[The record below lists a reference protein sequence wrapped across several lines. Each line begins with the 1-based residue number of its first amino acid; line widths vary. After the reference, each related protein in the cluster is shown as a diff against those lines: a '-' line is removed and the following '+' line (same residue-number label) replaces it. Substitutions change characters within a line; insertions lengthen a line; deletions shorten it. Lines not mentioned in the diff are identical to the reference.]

1 MVELS
6 LKEAFEYQM
15 RHTSVKHKKPVT
27 KSEIEAKGGLEY
39 LRKLKQR
46 GNLKKDAALILG
58 CSPDTIGDFLK
69 RIGTSWSEL

>member
-39 LRKLKQR
+39 LRKLKQK
-46 GNLKKDAALILG
+46 GNLKKEAARIIG
-58 CSPDTIGDFLK
+58 CNPDTIGDFLK
-69 RIGTSWSEL
+69 NKGTSWSEL

>member
-1 MVELS
+1 MELS

-46 GNLKKDAALILG
+46 GNLKKEAARIIG
-58 CSPDTIGDFLK
+58 CNPDTIGDFLK
-69 RIGTSWSEL
+69 NKGTSWSEL

>member
-27 KSEIEAKGGLEY
+27 GKHIEENGGLEY
-39 LRKLKQR
+39 LYKLKQN
-46 GNLKKDAALILG
+46 G
-58 CSPDTIGDFLK
+58 
-69 RIGTSWSEL
+69 

>member
-27 KSEIEAKGGLEY
+27 GKHIEEKGGLEY

-46 GNLKKDAALILG
+46 GNLKSSGVA
-58 CSPDTIGDFLK
+58 
-69 RIGTSWSEL
+69 

>member
-27 KSEIEAKGGLEY
+27 GKHIEEKGGLEY

-46 GNLKKDAALILG
+46 GNLKKDAALIIG
-58 CSPDTIGDFLK
+58 CRPDTIGEFLK
-69 RIGTSWSEL
+69 RKGTSWSEL

>member
-1 MVELS
+1 MELS
-6 LKEAFEYQM
+6 PKEAFEYQM

-46 GNLKKDAALILG
+46 GNLKKDAALIIG
-58 CSPDTIGDFLK
+58 CRPDTIGEFLK
-69 RIGTSWSEL
+69 RKGTSWSEL